1 MSDERAKRV
10 ETDITPEELRKRATD
25 QYPWHPVETVL
36 DAADTIERLKARIA
50 ELEGR
55 SITCCFCN
63 LKCDSLSCLKSHSA
77 VCPEHPAVIENE
89 TMQSD
94 DYAELEQQVAALRA
108 DAERYR
114 HVRSFVGIKEASL
127 DECSWRDQHIFA
139 EQLDAAVDAARA
151 KTE

>member
-36 DAADTIERLKARIA
+36 DAADTIERLLARIA

-108 DAERYR
+108 DAERLR
-114 HVRSFVGIKEASL
+114 RENTELFRLA
-127 DECSWRDQHIFA
+127 CSDCQC
-139 EQLDAAVDAARA
+139 D
-151 KTE
+151 